1 MTTFLTLP
9 TDVRDAIIERVLLA
23 RNPAPQSVAEA
34 SSRRYHRGQPSNVD
48 GRTYSGLAFVRLS
61 RARIVPNDRGL
72 LLTNRQLSLE
82 TKAAVTHLRA
92 SGRLEHLMDV
102 MIVDDD
108 ELWPTWLCV
117 PTATRTLDRLLVTFR
132 VFGARRRARPS
143 AYRWNASPRV
153 IMHGFFFLIQHL
165 LLIAPGNVAVQSLVL
180 DFSDGPE
187 GYPADVAAA
196 DWLAI
201 HDEYTQEIPNHVD
214 VTPIVPRPRWIGDML
229 AEYIATCLT
238 MRYQAARYGALLY
251 ERLGTIN
258 FTANGKQVVRH
269 DLGLTIA
276 PLSFTDASET
286 FGHVDVRMDRISA
299 FWIWKTAAL
308 QSRRAFGLST
318 ASPVAHR
325 QSGGASTVGR
335 PRARPQW
342 LSRVIENA
350 RHFGLR
356 SPWH

>member
-9 TDVRDAIIERVLLA
+9 TDVRDVIIERVLLA

-34 SSRRYHRGQPSNVD
+34 SSRRYHPSSVD
-48 GRTYSGLAFVRLS
+48 GRYYDGSTLVRLS

-82 TKAAVTHLRA
+82 TKAAITHLRA
-92 SGRLEHLMDV
+92 SGRLEHLIDV
-102 MIVDDD
+102 MIVDDE
-108 ELWPTWLCV
+108 ELLPTWLCV
-117 PTATRTLDRLLVTFR
+117 PAATRTLDRLLMTFR

-143 AYRWNASPRV
+143 AYRWYASPRV
-153 IMHGFFFLIQHL
+153 IMHGFLFLIQHFL
-165 LLIAPGNVAVQSLVL
+165 LVAPGNVAVQSLML

-187 GYPADVAAA
+187 GYPPDIAAA
-196 DWLAI
+196 DWLAM
-201 HDEYTQEIPNHVD
+201 HDEYTHGIPNEAD
-214 VTPIVPRPRWIGDML
+214 VTPIVPRPRWIGDMV
-229 AEYIATCLT
+229 AEYVATCLT
-238 MRYQAARYGALLY
+238 MTYQAARYGVLLY
-251 ERLGTIN
+251 ERLGTIT
-258 FTANGKQVVRH
+258 FTANGEQLVRH
-269 DLGLTIA
+269 DVGLTIA
-276 PLSFTDASET
+276 PLSFTDAFET

-325 QSGGASTVGR
+325 QPGRASTAGR
-335 PRARPQW
+335 PPARPQW
-342 LSRVIENA
+342 LSRVIEAA